1 MATLS
6 SDTPPQIEQIQI
18 EHLRQMP
25 VWRKMAL
32 LAEMNQTVH
41 QLALVGLQQRHPDDS
56 PAKRRRRLANLVL
69 GPELAKQAYGG
80 VGNNLFNPA
89 MAG

>member
-6 SDTPPQIEQIQI
+6 PDTLPQIERIQI

-32 LAEMNQTVH
+32 LAEMNQTVRE
-41 QLALVGLQQRHPDDS
+41 LALIGLQQRHPDDS
-56 PAKRRRRLANLVL
+56 AGKRRWRLANLLL
-69 GPELAKQAYGG
+69 GSELATQAYG
-80 VGNNLFNPA
+80 A
-89 MAG
+89 MPEEA

>member
-6 SDTPPQIEQIQI
+6 PDTTPQIEQMQI

-32 LAEMNQTVH
+32 LAEMNQTVRE
-41 QLALVGLQQRHPDDS
+41 LALVGLRQRHPDDS
-56 PAKRRRRLANLVL
+56 PAKRRRRLASLLL
-69 GPELAKQAYGG
+69 GPELAKQAYG
-80 VGNNLFNPA
+80 A
-89 MAG
+89 MPEEA

>member
-1 MATLS
+1 MTTLS
-6 SDTPPQIEQIQI
+6 PDTSPQIEQMQI

-41 QLALVGLQQRHPDDS
+41 ELALVGLRQRHPNDS
-56 PAKRRRRLANLVL
+56 PTKQRRRLASLLL
-69 GPELAKQAYGG
+69 GAELATQAYG
-80 VGNNLFNPA
+80 A
-89 MAG
+89 MPGEA

>member
-6 SDTPPQIEQIQI
+6 PDTSPQIEQMQI

-41 QLALVGLQQRHPDDS
+41 ELALVGLRQRHPDDS
-56 PAKRRRRLANLVL
+56 PTKRRRRLASLLL
-69 GPELAKQAYGG
+69 GPELANQAYG
-80 VGNNLFNPA
+80 A
-89 MAG
+89 MPEET

>member
-6 SDTPPQIEQIQI
+6 PDTEPQIEQMQI

-32 LAEMNQTVH
+32 LAEMNQTVRE
-41 QLALVGLQQRHPDDS
+41 LALVGLRQRHPDDS
-56 PAKRRRRLANLVL
+56 PAKRRRRLASLLL
-69 GPELAKQAYGG
+69 GAELAAQAYG
-80 VGNNLFNPA
+80 A
-89 MAG
+89 MPEET